1 MKKLI
6 CTVTSLLSVV
16 ALAYSANATGA
27 KGKGNISHLIHS
39 GAHPNNEQFQFATHH
54 FEVHVEGRQLEQ
66 LVISLPKGITV
77 KNGVVVKDDSG
88 EKVDAEVEANKQQIV
103 IDFVQP
109 VSAGTILSVDM
120 KGIKKFGAQSIWLYP
135 VSSKSVGLNTYIP
148 LGLARIHT
156 YNS

>member
-6 CTVTSLLSVV
+6 YTATSILSVV

-39 GAHPNNEQFQFATHH
+39 SAHPSNTQFQFATHH

-88 EKVDAEVEANKQQIV
+88 KKIDTEVEASKQQIV
-103 IDFVQP
+103 IKFAQP
-109 VSAGTILSVDM
+109 ASSGTILSVDM
-120 KGIKKFGAQSIWLYP
+120 KGIKKFGPQRIWLYP
-135 VSSKSVGLNTYIP
+135 VSSRSVGLNAYIP